1 MLKFIF
7 WTFIIF
13 LLLRWL
19 MKPLLKV
26 AVYHT
31 AKKMAN
37 QMHQQHQEAYKKNS
51 QPEGTVSID
60 YIPDNKK
67 GNKGKNAGGGEYVDF
82 EEVK

>member
-19 MKPLLKV
+19 LKPFLKV

-31 AKKMAN
+31 AKKMAD
-37 QMHQQHQEAYKKNS
+37 QMNQQHQQAYKKS
-51 QPEGTVSID
+51 SKPEGTISID
-60 YIPDNKK
+60 YIPENNK
-67 GNKGKNAGGGEYVDF
+67 GNKSKNAGGGEYVDF